1 MTSFWIKVAI
11 STVLIVGM
19 AGVAISHDLSK
30 QRAIEAKHRQQAFC
44 HQYYDHQMR
53 EYLITR
59 NEKFMRRLTVLVED
73 TIPCKEFFEERLKN
87 GD

>member
-44 HQYYDHQMR
+44 HQFFDYNRGM
-53 EYLITR
+53 YLETR
-59 NEKFMRRLTVLVED
+59 DVKYLRRLQELKED
-73 TIPCKEFFEERLKN
+73 TVPCEEFFKARLN
-87 GD
+87 NE